1 MFAENYLGMKKE
13 PDRCTPR
20 MPSVQKTTTWLRWSD
35 NSLHGL
41 HGLPNPPFHLLRCA
55 DSPHRFTSV
64 RNLQSPDNSRLP
76 LPDQSPTPES
86 PVHAPPSKNNRPV
99 LPASPSETADMV
111 HSRKRKRQAA
121 ASSEHTPTPGSPVQ
135 SHNRK
140 DVIQPLENIFNDD
153 SPLTDEEEVTQ
164 PAKRTRKGG
173 RAQPQRAARKPRK

>member
-1 MFAENYLGMKKE
+1 MHTENAECSEDDDMVAMERQLATRAARTSKSSV
-13 PDRCTPR
+13 PP
-20 MPSVQKTTTWLRWSD
+20 PSMRRQS
-35 NSLHGL
+35 
-41 HGLPNPPFHLLRCA
+41 
-55 DSPHRFTSV
+55 SPVYER
-64 RNLQSPDNSRLP
+64 RESPDNSRLP

-99 LPASPSETADMV
+99 LPASPSETAADMV

-121 ASSEHTPTPGSPVQ
+121 ASSEYSPTPGSPVQ